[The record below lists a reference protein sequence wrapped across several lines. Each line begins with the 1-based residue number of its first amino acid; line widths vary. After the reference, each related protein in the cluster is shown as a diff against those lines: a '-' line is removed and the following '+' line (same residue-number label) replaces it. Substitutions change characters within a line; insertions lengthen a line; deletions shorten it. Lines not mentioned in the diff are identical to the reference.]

1 MTMTRSDPEISRMTT
16 RSRSGSEFNGTFRF
30 RRYQE
35 EALIRSQVQQNTADV
50 SSILIGQSA
59 TTTTTKTIESTNGI
73 HKYEN
78 DVDDDDNDDD
88 GNDVGGS
95 VLQNLSDSTIII
107 DTYGKVVIINNRKQQ
122 QQQVQQQQVQQQQP
136 IHVPTGTTL
145 LIRNLRNCIVTM

>member
-1 MTMTRSDPEISRMTT
+1 MTMSTSDPEISTMTT
-16 RSRSGSEFNGTFRF
+16 TSRSGSELNGTFRF

-50 SSILIGQSA
+50 SSIIGQSA
-59 TTTTTKTIESTNGI
+59 TTTTKTIESTNGI
-73 HKYEN
+73 HKY
-78 DVDDDDNDDD
+78 D
-88 GNDVGGS
+88 NDVGGS

-122 QQQVQQQQVQQQQP
+122 QQQVQQQP

>member
-50 SSILIGQSA
+50 SSIIGQSA
-59 TTTTTKTIESTNGI
+59 TTTTKTIESTNGI
-73 HKYEN
+73 HKYDN
-78 DVDDDDNDDD
+78 DVDDDDDNDDD

-95 VLQNLSDSTIII
+95 VLQNLSASTIII
-107 DTYGKVVIINNRKQQ
+107 DMYGKVVIINNSEQQ
-122 QQQVQQQQVQQQQP
+122 RQQVQQQP

>member
-1 MTMTRSDPEISRMTT
+1 MTMSTSDPEISTMTT
-16 RSRSGSEFNGTFRF
+16 TSRSGSELNGTFRF

-50 SSILIGQSA
+50 SSIIGQSA
-59 TTTTTKTIESTNGI
+59 TTTTKTIESTNGI
-73 HKYEN
+73 HKYDN
-78 DVDDDDNDDD
+78 DVDDDDDDD

-107 DTYGKVVIINNRKQQ
+107 DTYGKVVIINNSEQQ
-122 QQQVQQQQVQQQQP
+122 RQQVQQQP

>member
-1 MTMTRSDPEISRMTT
+1 MTMSTSDPEISTMTT
-16 RSRSGSEFNGTFRF
+16 TSRSGNELNGTFRF

-50 SSILIGQSA
+50 SSIIGQSA
-59 TTTTTKTIESTNGI
+59 TTTTKTIESTNGI
-73 HKYEN
+73 HKYDN
-78 DVDDDDNDDD
+78 DVDDDDD

>member
-1 MTMTRSDPEISRMTT
+1 MTMSTSDPEISTMTT
-16 RSRSGSEFNGTFRF
+16 TSRSGSELNGTFRF

-50 SSILIGQSA
+50 SSIIGQSA
-59 TTTTTKTIESTNGI
+59 TTTTKTIESTNGI
-73 HKYEN
+73 HKYDN
-78 DVDDDDNDDD
+78 DVDDDDDDDDDDD

-122 QQQVQQQQVQQQQP
+122 QQQVQQQQP

>member
-1 MTMTRSDPEISRMTT
+1 MTMSTSDPEISTMTT
-16 RSRSGSEFNGTFRF
+16 TSRSGSELNGTFRF

-50 SSILIGQSA
+50 SSIIGQSA
-59 TTTTTKTIESTNGI
+59 TTTTKTIESTNGI
-73 HKYEN
+73 HKYDN
-78 DVDDDDNDDD
+78 DVDDDDDDDDDDD

-122 QQQVQQQQVQQQQP
+122 QQQVQQQP

>member
-1 MTMTRSDPEISRMTT
+1 MTMSTSDPEISTMTT
-16 RSRSGSEFNGTFRF
+16 TSESGSELNGTFRF

-50 SSILIGQSA
+50 SSIIGQSA
-59 TTTTTKTIESTNGI
+59 TTTTKTIESTNGI
-73 HKYEN
+73 HKYDN
-78 DVDDDDNDDD
+78 DVDDDDDDD

-122 QQQVQQQQVQQQQP
+122 QQQVQQQP

>member
-1 MTMTRSDPEISRMTT
+1 MTMSTSDPEISTMTT
-16 RSRSGSEFNGTFRF
+16 TSRSGSELNGTFRF

-50 SSILIGQSA
+50 SSIIGQSA
-59 TTTTTKTIESTNGI
+59 TTTTKTIESTNGI

>member
-1 MTMTRSDPEISRMTT
+1 MTMSTSDPEISTMTT
-16 RSRSGSEFNGTFRF
+16 TSRSGSEFNGTFRF

-50 SSILIGQSA
+50 SSIIGQSA
-59 TTTTTKTIESTNGI
+59 TTTTKTIESTNGI

-122 QQQVQQQQVQQQQP
+122 QQQVQQQQP